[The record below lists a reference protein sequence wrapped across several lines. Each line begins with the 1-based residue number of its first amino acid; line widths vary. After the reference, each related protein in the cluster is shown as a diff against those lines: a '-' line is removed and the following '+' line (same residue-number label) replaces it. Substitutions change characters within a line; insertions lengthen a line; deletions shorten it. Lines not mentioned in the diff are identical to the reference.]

1 MLSLRARGLRL
12 IMRRAKPTEERTL
25 EEDRENFKKI
35 TRYPPPRTVSCE
47 EITLGGITS
56 LRFTPR
62 NPEPDSHILYL
73 HGGGYMMG
81 SPEIYRSPVGL
92 ISNMTNTVV
101 TAVDYRLAPENPYPA
116 GIEDCVTAY
125 LALKDETG
133 DTIAVAGDSAGGGAT
148 LATAVSLRDNHSL
161 SPSCLYLISPWLDLT
176 HSGESMKTKGGV
188 DVMLAPDWIRT
199 AADRYRG
206 NEDASNPG
214 ISPLFADLKDLPP
227 MLIQVGDEELLLSDS
242 ERLADLASKVGVKVE
257 IEIAKGLWHVYP
269 LFGGFIPEGKKSLKE
284 AVRFINEHNKSEN
297 KPVKND

>member
-297 KPVKND
+297 KPVEK

>member
-297 KPVKND
+297 KPIKK

>member
-1 MLSLRARGLRL
+1 MLSLRARGLRS

-206 NEDASNPG
+206 DEDASNPG

-242 ERLADLASKVGVKVE
+242 ERLAALASKVGVKVE

-297 KPVKND
+297 KPVKK

>member
-92 ISNMTNTVV
+92 ISHMTNTVV

>member
-1 MLSLRARGLRL
+1 
-12 IMRRAKPTEERTL
+12 
-25 EEDRENFKKI
+25 
-35 TRYPPPRTVSCE
+35 
-47 EITLGGITS
+47 
-56 LRFTPR
+56 
-62 NPEPDSHILYL
+62 
-73 HGGGYMMG
+73 
-81 SPEIYRSPVGL
+81 
-92 ISNMTNTVV
+92 MTNTVV

-297 KPVKND
+297 KPVKK

>member
-284 AVRFINEHNKSEN
+284 AVRFINEHNNSEN
-297 KPVKND
+297 

>member
-206 NEDASNPG
+206 DEDASNPG

>member
-1 MLSLRARGLRL
+1 MLSLRARSLRL

-56 LRFTPR
+56 LRFIPR

-297 KPVKND
+297 KPVKK

>member
-1 MLSLRARGLRL
+1 MLSLRARGLRS

>member
-148 LATAVSLRDNHSL
+148 LATAVSLRDRHNL
-161 SPSCLYLISPWLDLT
+161 LPSCLYMISPWLDLT
-176 HSGESMKTKGGV
+176 HSGESMKTKGDV

-214 ISPLFADLKDLPP
+214 ISPLFADLEGLPP

-269 LFGGFIPEGKKSLKE
+269 LFGGFIPEAKKALKE
-284 AVRFINEHNKSEN
+284 AVRFINEHNNSE
-297 KPVKND
+297 K

>member
-92 ISNMTNTVV
+92 ISHMTNTVV
-101 TAVDYRLAPENPYPA
+101 TVVDYRLAPENPYPA

>member
-1 MLSLRARGLRL
+1 MLSLRARGLRS

-176 HSGESMKTKGGV
+176 PSGESMKTKGGV

-297 KPVKND
+297 KPVKK

>member
-206 NEDASNPG
+206 NEDARNPG

-297 KPVKND
+297 KPVKK

>member
-12 IMRRAKPTEERTL
+12 IMRRAKPKEERTL

-206 NEDASNPG
+206 DEDASNPG

-297 KPVKND
+297 KPVKK

>member
-199 AADRYRG
+199 AADRYRD

-284 AVRFINEHNKSEN
+284 AVRFISEHNKSEN
-297 KPVKND
+297 KPV

>member
-1 MLSLRARGLRL
+1 MLSLRARGLRS

-35 TRYPPPRTVSCE
+35 TRYPPPRTVTCE
-47 EITLGGITS
+47 EITLGGLTS

-297 KPVKND
+297 KPVKK

>member
-1 MLSLRARGLRL
+1 MLSLRARGLRF
-12 IMRRAKPTEERTL
+12 IMRRAKPKEERTL

-35 TRYPPPRTVSCE
+35 TRYPPPKTVSCK
-47 EITLGGITS
+47 EIFLNGIRS
-56 LRFTPR
+56 LRFIPK
-62 NPEPDSHILYL
+62 NPEPNCHILYL

-92 ISNMTNTVV
+92 ISHMTNTVV

-297 KPVKND
+297 KPVKK

>member
-1 MLSLRARGLRL
+1 MLSLRARGLRS

-206 NEDASNPG
+206 DEDASNPG

-297 KPVKND
+297 KPVKK

>member
-1 MLSLRARGLRL
+1 VLSLRARSLRL

-206 NEDASNPG
+206 DEDASNPG

-297 KPVKND
+297 KPVKK

>member
-47 EITLGGITS
+47 EITLGGIPS

-206 NEDASNPG
+206 DEDASNPG

>member
-47 EITLGGITS
+47 EITLGGLTS

-297 KPVKND
+297 KPV